1 MIKKNIATNEMGFV
15 FNPATGDSFSTNPIA
30 ATIIQ
35 WLKED
40 KSVADI
46 KKQLLEMYDI
56 DKFTIEKDVDGFIAD
71 LKDNNLVND

>member
-1 MIKKNIATNEMGFV
+1 MGFV